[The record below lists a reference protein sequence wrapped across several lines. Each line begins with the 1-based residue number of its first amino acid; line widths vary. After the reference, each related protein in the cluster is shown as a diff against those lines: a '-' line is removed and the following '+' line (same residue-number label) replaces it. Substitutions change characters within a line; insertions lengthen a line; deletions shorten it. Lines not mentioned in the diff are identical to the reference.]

1 MQRMGIK
8 TMLESGQSFIFLGSR
23 KGLFKEPLPP
33 HVSVC
38 HNRSEV
44 EAAVIRPGKRVTW
57 VSFTRQFTDIL
68 LEKAVAVRS
77 GLGGAHLI
85 TLSPPRSESIPA
97 LLGLFNP
104 VFGLVEGFRWL
115 PKEELV
121 EVIAQDD
128 AADRFVGGSV
138 DAKTKSLT
146 LLRGDIGAVVA
157 PLTMF
162 EQSGDGTTPDFSKLQ
177 LTDYGRTIALGNY
190 EVSADAV
197 LYELDADYRRR
208 LKKQRRQSERTF
220 GASLLRLRKQRR
232 LKRSDFAPISAKEI
246 ARLERNEIEKP
257 HAKTLAVV
265 ADRLGVRPE
274 ESIEF

>member
-1 MQRMGIK
+1 
-8 TMLESGQSFIFLGSR
+8 MLETEQSFIFLGSQ

-38 HNRSEV
+38 HDRSEV
-44 EAAVIRPGKRVTW
+44 EAAVIRPRKRVTW

-85 TLSPPRSESIPA
+85 TLAPPRSESIPA
-97 LLGLFNP
+97 LLGLFNS

-121 EVIAQDD
+121 EVIARHD
-128 AADRFVGGSV
+128 AADRFIGGSV
-138 DAKTKSLT
+138 DPKTKSLT
-146 LLRGDIGAVVA
+146 LLRGDIEAVLA
-157 PLTMF
+157 PLTIF
-162 EQSGDGTTPDFSKLQ
+162 EQSGDGKSPDFTKLK

-190 EVSADAV
+190 EVSADAI

-208 LKKQRRQSERTF
+208 LKKQRRQNERTF

-232 LKRSDFAPISAKEI
+232 LRRSDFAPISAKEI
-246 ARLERNEIEKP
+246 ARLERSEVGKP

-265 ADRLGVRPE
+265 ADRLGVEPE
-274 ESIEF
+274 EIESF

>member
-1 MQRMGIK
+1 MGIK

>member
-1 MQRMGIK
+1 MGIK

-208 LKKQRRQSERTF
+208 LKKQRRD
-220 GASLLRLRKQRR
+220 RK
-232 LKRSDFAPISAKEI
+232 S
-246 ARLERNEIEKP
+246 
-257 HAKTLAVV
+257 VV
-265 ADRLGVRPE
+265 
-274 ESIEF
+274 